1 VDIINYVIGSL
12 SYAVFN
18 IVLGNGRPFV
28 LEVLDASRKPTSE
41 ALAAIRSHILS
52 GRGLNA
58 LFDVEVL
65 WLAEVPRNVWLG
77 MQTAAEEKCK
87 AYNCVVRA
95 YEFLDRS

>member
-1 VDIINYVIGSL
+1 M
-12 SYAVFN
+12 
-18 IVLGNGRPFV
+18 

-52 GRGLNA
+52 GCGMNA
-58 LFDVEVL
+58 LFDVEVT

-87 AYNCVVRA
+87 AYNCVVK
-95 YEFLDRS
+95 ELDFLHLLLH